1 MLITRETDYALRVL
15 RALED
20 GKKRSIQEIC
30 KKEAAPKQFMYRIVK
45 KLESM
50 GWISIFHGAR
60 GGCCLVVDLETVN
73 LYELMEGMNVD
84 KMVSECLIPGY
95 QCNRKA
101 VCDEICYIHIGFA
114 NIQEKINE
122 ELKGYTIRMLIQGI
136 KQV

>member
-1 MLITRETDYALRVL
+1 MAISLKNEDENYARCQRLR
-15 RALED
+15 
-20 GKKRSIQEIC
+20 
-30 KKEAAPKQFMYRIVK
+30 
-45 KLESM
+45 KLLVQ
-50 GWISIFHGAR
+50 H
-60 GGCCLVVDLETVN
+60 CCLVVDLETVD

-84 KMVSECLIPGY
+84 KMVSECLIGY